1 MPPKRSKKYSG
12 SSAGGESDGGQEF
25 LQVWKDM
32 TEQAP
37 PPLPTLPPQ
46 VNEETKAMI
55 AMREF
60 KRQNP
65 PIFKGEANP
74 TIAEEWLEDIE
85 KILDALKIEE
95 ANLRITLAVY
105 QSSGKACGGNL

>member
-1 MPPKRSKKYSG
+1 
-12 SSAGGESDGGQEF
+12 
-25 LQVWKDM
+25 
-32 TEQAP
+32 
-37 PPLPTLPPQ
+37 
-46 VNEETKAMI
+46 MI

-95 ANLRITLAVY
+95 ANLRLTLAVY
-105 QSSGKACGGNL
+105 QFSGKQVCGGNL